1 MRSRVQATVKLGA
14 AGPAALGG
22 RPLPAAPSQS
32 TARRLRPHHA
42 RPPATGTELLSAA
55 VKLAA
60 ADPAVAAAQL
70 HVQTS
75 NADAIA
81 FYQRRGFQLG
91 GVLCNYYRRLSPPDA
106 VELYR
111 ALHAGYRHG
120 PPASKAAGGE
130 ATPGGSASLGSS
142 VRQQTHQHVQPG

>member
-1 MRSRVQATVKLGA
+1 VR
-14 AGPAALGG
+14 
-22 RPLPAAPSQS
+22 
-32 TARRLRPHHA
+32 
-42 RPPATGTELLSAA
+42 
-55 VKLAA
+55 LAA

-111 ALHAGYRHG
+111 ALQSGYRHG
-120 PPASKAAGGE
+120 PPASKAADAE
-130 ATPGGSASLGSS
+130 APPGGSASLGSS
-142 VRQQTHQHVQPG
+142 VRQQTHQHAQPG